1 MKRRQS
7 RLSRLSMQQYKKLT
21 LLILP
26 HVLTPSCTFVFKW
39 AAAAYGSKSGY
50 LIGFLFYWLFWCLFI
65 PVKLIGCKTILQYF
79 SLKWYTY
86 NWQVVAC
93 LLVPLIFV
101 YVYAF
106 PSALQ
111 QADAAIIVLSLL
123 ISIINATAEEV
134 LWRGVYLHIFKDNK
148 WIKILFASASFALWH
163 YAPQVVFVNK
173 RPGGAHSF
181 VLFSFC
187 LGLCYAYVANKQ
199 QSILWTTVAHI
210 LFDFAGLGARV
221 YF

>member
-1 MKRRQS
+1 
-7 RLSRLSMQQYKKLT
+7 MQQYKKLI

-26 HVLTPSCTFVFKW
+26 LVLTLTCAFVFKW
-39 AAAAYGSKSGY
+39 AAATYGNKPGY
-50 LIGFLFYWLFWCLFI
+50 FIGFLFYWLFWCMFI
-65 PVKLIGCKTILQYF
+65 PIQLTGSRTILQYF
-79 SLKWYTY
+79 SLKQYGFS
-86 NWQVVAC
+86 WQVIAC

-111 QADAAIIVLSLL
+111 HASATIIVLSLL
-123 ISIINATAEEV
+123 ISIANATAEEV
-134 LWRGVYLHIFKDNK
+134 LWRGVYLHVFKDNK
-148 WIKILFASASFALWH
+148 WISILFASIGFAVWH
-163 YAPQVVFVNK
+163 YAPQVVFENK

-187 LGLCYAYVANKQ
+187 LGLCFAYVADKQ
-199 QSILWTTVAHI
+199 QSILWTTIAHI

>member
-1 MKRRQS
+1 MKRS
-7 RLSRLSMQQYKKLT
+7 PGWLSIRQYKGLLLIVLPFVLT
-21 LLILP
+21 L
-26 HVLTPSCTFVFKW
+26 SCAFVFQS
-39 AAAAYGSKSGY
+39 AVATFGSKPGY
-50 LIGFLFYWLFWCLFI
+50 LIGFLFYWLFWCILFPI
-65 PVKLIGCKTILQYF
+65 QLIGSRTILQYF
-79 SLKWYTY
+79 SFKRHVF

-101 YVYAF
+101 YIYAF

-111 QADAAIIVLSLL
+111 HANAAIVVLSFL
-123 ISIINATAEEV
+123 ISLVNATAEEV
-134 LWRGVYLHIFKDNK
+134 LWRGVYLHVFKDNK
-148 WIKILFASASFALWH
+148 WLSILFASIGFAVWH
-163 YAPQVVFVNK
+163 YAPQVVFANK

-181 VLFSFC
+181 VLFSFF

-199 QSILWTTVAHI
+199 QSILWTTITHI